1 MFKLQTVNEL
11 TCMAQGN
18 DVMYCKKGAMIAY
31 QGQFKFEKLL
41 IGPGGNLASAVI
53 SHVAR
58 RFTGEN
64 MELMKVT
71 GNGTCYFAELAKH
84 ATVITLNQGDSLG
97 VESENIL
104 AFSDNCD
111 YGVRFIGVGVVS
123 QKGLFTSKLTAKTA
137 GAQVVV
143 LTDGNPVVLQ
153 SPCCVDPDAVVCW
166 TGRDPG
172 FKLDLN
178 WKTIIGQTS
187 GESYMLEFKN
197 PGQTVIIQPSERKSG
212 VKLGIDDKSY
222 QPDTQGSAFQNSQQ
236 NMTDM
241 LGNMGQMG
249 QNLAGHG
256 QGAGAA
262 GGMGQNLQNLAGQA
276 AGGGGGIA
284 NILGSILG
292 GR

>member
-1 MFKLQTVNEL
+1 MFRLQTVNEL
-11 TCMAQGN
+11 TCTAEGN
-18 DVMYCKKGAMIAY
+18 NVMYSKKGAMIAY

-71 GNGTCYFAELAKH
+71 GSGTCYFAELAKH

-104 AFSDNCD
+104 AFTENCD
-111 YGVRFIGVGVVS
+111 YGIRFIGVGVIS
-123 QKGLFTSKLTAKTA
+123 QKGLFTSKLTAKSA
-137 GAQVVV
+137 GAQVAV
-143 LTDGNPVVLQ
+143 LTDGNPIVLQ

-166 TGRDPG
+166 TGPDPS

-178 WKTIIGQTS
+178 WKNLIGQTS

-197 PGQTVIIQPSERKSG
+197 AGQTVIIQPSERKSG
-212 VKLGIDDKSY
+212 LKIGIDDNSH
-222 QPDTQGSAFQNSQQ
+222 QPDTQGSSFQNSQQ
-236 NMTDM
+236 NMSDTF
-241 LGNMGQMG
+241 
-249 QNLAGHG
+249 
-256 QGAGAA
+256 
-262 GGMGQNLQNLAGQA
+262 GGMGQGIQNVGQGMQNLGGQA
-276 AGGGGGIA
+276 QGLGQGMGQGAGGIA